1 MGAYKL
7 RANTIDHACLLC
19 AVALAPLL
27 LRRGRVCYDRA
38 TSRLWCSPGTVGHP
52 LDWAWVARFLVTSVV
67 PLLVAVERRRN
78 PGSMGVY
85 RSARR
90 RARLWRGTPSKA
102 GLRGSAEPQG
112 SSQAAGDGAEA
123 FDAEAD
129 PTLSRDTPRPG
140 SRRPYGDAWA
150 ACGDTSDLQALGAV

>member
-1 MGAYKL
+1 MSEVLSEEWATWGVYKL

-90 RARLWRGTPSKA
+90 RTRLWRGTPSKA

-112 SSQAAGDGAEA
+112 SSQVAGDGA
-123 FDAEAD
+123 
-129 PTLSRDTPRPG
+129 
-140 SRRPYGDAWA
+140 
-150 ACGDTSDLQALGAV
+150 

>member
-1 MGAYKL
+1 MGVYKL

-19 AVALAPLL
+19 AVALTSLL

-38 TSRLWCSPGTVGHP
+38 MSCLWCSPGTVGHP
-52 LDWAWVARFLVTSVV
+52 LDWAWVARFLVTSIV

-90 RARLWRGTPSKA
+90 CARLWRGTPSKT

-112 SSQAAGDGAEA
+112 SSQAAGDGA
-123 FDAEAD
+123 
-129 PTLSRDTPRPG
+129 
-140 SRRPYGDAWA
+140 
-150 ACGDTSDLQALGAV
+150 

>member
-1 MGAYKL
+1 M
-7 RANTIDHACLLC
+7 
-19 AVALAPLL
+19 
-27 LRRGRVCYDRA
+27 CYDRA
-38 TSRLWCSPGTVGHP
+38 MSCLWCSPGTVGHP

-90 RARLWRGTPSKA
+90 CARLWRAAPSRK
-102 GLRGSAEPQG
+102 GRPKLRGTAP
-112 SSQAAGDGAEA
+112 EA
-123 FDAEAD
+123 FDAEVGPAF
-129 PTLSRDTPRPG
+129 SWDTPRPG

-150 ACGDTSDLQALGAV
+150 ACGDTSDLQAPGAV